1 MRKSGF
7 IFFQGEVLRR
17 LETENTRLKQET
29 LWGFGLPQP
38 PHHLRNPFSEELI
51 YLVGGEKVNFDVGVF
66 PRHGKRAIRN
76 GDTAYIIDESS
87 LQDFGSSKAVDI
99 EQDQEYL

>member
-1 MRKSGF
+1 M
-7 IFFQGEVLRR
+7 
-17 LETENTRLKQET
+17 
-29 LWGFGLPQP
+29 
-38 PHHLRNPFSEELI
+38 
-51 YLVGGEKVNFDVGVF
+51 LVGGEKVNFDVGVF
-66 PRHGKRAIRN
+66 PRHGKRASRN